1 MPSPQSPPPSS
12 ESAKPTIAII
22 GASSDRSKF
31 GNKSVRAYLQEG
43 WDVYPVHPTE
53 KNIEGLT
60 VYKSIADVPVAHL
73 DRISI
78 YVPPAVGLRLLP
90 DIAKKG
96 CRELWLN
103 PGAESDDIIDRATDL
118 KLNVVVAC
126 AIVGIGVNPNQL
138 K

>member
-1 MPSPQSPPPSS
+1 MSPAPNHAES
-12 ESAKPTIAII
+12 EAQGAKPTVAIV

-31 GNKSVRAYLQEG
+31 GNKSVRAHLQQGYE
-43 WDVYPVHPTE
+43 VYPVNPAETA
-53 KNIEGLT
+53 IEGLKC
-60 VYKSIADVPVAHL
+60 YKSILDVPVAHL
-73 DRISI
+73 DRISV

-118 KLNVVVAC
+118 KLNVIVAC
-126 AIVGIGVNPNQL
+126 SIVGVGVNPSEL
-138 K
+138 